1 MSQAERTI
9 LDLVGQTPIVK
20 LQHSVPADAADVYV
34 KLEYFNPGSSVKDR
48 IALAMIEK
56 AEAEGKLNA
65 GGTIVEPTSGNTGI
79 GLAMVGAAKGYQVVI
94 VMPDTMSIE
103 RRKLMQAYGAQ
114 LILTPGAEGIKGS
127 IAKAKELAEANGWFL
142 PLQFE
147 NPENPL
153 IHELTTGKEIVETF
167 AGETLDAFVAG
178 IGTGGTITG
187 AGRALRKAYPDILIY
202 GVEPAESAVLEGGQ
216 PGPHKIQG
224 IGTGFVPATLDTAIY
239 DEAVSVTSEAAL
251 ATARKIGQ
259 TEGLLVGI
267 SAGAAIN
274 AALTVAAELGA
285 GKKVLAIVPDNGERY
300 LSTALYQFED

>member
-239 DEAVSVTSEAAL
+239 DEAGSVTSEAAL

>member
-20 LQHSVPADAADVYV
+20 LQHSVPAGAADVYV

-127 IAKAKELAEANGWFL
+127 IAKAQELAEANDWFL

-274 AALTVAAELGA
+274 AALMVAAELGA

>member
-1 MSQAERTI
+1 MSKAERTI

-56 AEAEGKLNA
+56 AEAEGKLTA

-127 IAKAKELAEANGWFL
+127 IAKAQELAEANGWFL

>member
-56 AEAEGKLNA
+56 AEAEGKLTA

-127 IAKAKELAEANGWFL
+127 IAKAQELAEAKGWFL

-224 IGTGFVPATLDTAIY
+224 IGTGFVPATLDTSIY

-274 AALTVAAELGA
+274 SALTVAAELGA

>member
-56 AEAEGKLNA
+56 AEAEGKLTA

-127 IAKAKELAEANGWFL
+127 IAKAQELAEANDWFL

-251 ATARKIGQ
+251 ATARRIGQ

-267 SAGAAIN
+267 SAGASIN

>member
-127 IAKAKELAEANGWFL
+127 IAKAQELAEANDWFL